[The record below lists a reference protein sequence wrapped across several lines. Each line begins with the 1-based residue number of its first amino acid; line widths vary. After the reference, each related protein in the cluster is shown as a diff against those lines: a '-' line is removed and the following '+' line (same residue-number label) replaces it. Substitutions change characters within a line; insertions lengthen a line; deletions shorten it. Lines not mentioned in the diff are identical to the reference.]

1 MVISISCF
9 CRVRQCQVVLLAGKS
24 KGCFIPA
31 PYVDDY
37 GETDITLRFVLLL
50 VLIIYCPKSYLE
62 KPPLNLVKKGGK
74 VIMNNKK
81 SYS

>member
-50 VLIIYCPKSYLE
+50 VLVIYCPESYFE
-62 KPPLNLVKKGGK
+62 KPSLYLVRQGEKMVEGYNG
-74 VIMNNKK
+74 
-81 SYS
+81 